1 MNAEQISR
9 QWYLVNAEGQI
20 LGRLATRV
28 ARLLTGKGKPSY
40 TPFLD
45 TGDHV
50 IVVNAARVRLTGS
63 KDKDKYYRRH
73 TGFPGGLREVA
84 AGDLMARNPEKVVR
98 EAICGMLPK
107 TKLGRAMRKKLK
119 IYRGP
124 EHPHAAQQP
133 RLVAV
138 QPLEER

>member
-1 MNAEQISR
+1 MRTLIPNAEQISR

-28 ARLLTGKGKPSY
+28 ARLLSGKGKPCY

-73 TGFPGGLREVA
+73 SGFPGGLREVA

-124 EHPHAAQQP
+124 EHPHQAQTP
-133 RLVAV
+133 RPMAW
-138 QPLEER
+138 